1 MIHLNDLTRELQE
14 LNMQIKKLLNISKYA
29 EYDDLSE
36 IDYDLMD
43 SNEGFLIDEYASI
56 LMNLAD
62 IKSRLDYLNR
72 RVLFTD
78 QLVLNESDRYETSN
92 GRMCYTSGSPIE
104 FQYIDEAMNE
114 EGEFID
120 IPTWRTSTVAHN
132 GTDYYIVGYPEI
144 DLDGLKVRVRD

>member
-1 MIHLNDLTRELQE
+1 MIHLTDLTRELQE
-14 LNMQIKKLLNISKYA
+14 LNIQIKKLLSISKYA

-43 SNEGFLIDEYASI
+43 SNEGFLVDEYASI
-56 LMNLAD
+56 LMDLTD
-62 IKSRLDYLNR
+62 VKSRLDYLNR

-78 QLVLNESDRYETSN
+78 QLVLNEADRYETSN
-92 GRMCYTSGSPIE
+92 GRMYYTSGSPIE

-120 IPTWRTSTVAHN
+120 IPTWRTSTVEHN

-144 DLDGLKVRVRD
+144 DLNGLTVRVRE

>member
-14 LNMQIKKLLNISKYA
+14 LNIQIKKLLNISKYV

-36 IDYDLMD
+36 IDYDLMNPD
-43 SNEGFLIDEYASI
+43 EGFLADEYTSI

-62 IKSRLDYLNR
+62 VKHRLDYLNR

-114 EGEFID
+114 EGEFVD
-120 IPTWRTSTVAHN
+120 VPTWRTSTVEHN
-132 GTDYYIVGYPEI
+132 GSSYYIVGYPEI
-144 DLDGLKVRVRD
+144 DLDGLTVRVRE